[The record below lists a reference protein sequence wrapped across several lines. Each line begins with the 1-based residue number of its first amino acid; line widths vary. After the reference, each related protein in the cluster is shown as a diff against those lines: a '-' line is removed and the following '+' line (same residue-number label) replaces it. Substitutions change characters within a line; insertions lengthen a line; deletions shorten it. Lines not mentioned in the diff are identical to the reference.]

1 MFEIKNLTKQYGTEF
16 ALNDV
21 TMSIGKGMNFI
32 VGASGSGKTTL
43 LKILCGM
50 EKGYD
55 GSASYMGK
63 DILSFT
69 DKEKSALFGSTFGF
83 VWQDFHLLEEA
94 TVLENV
100 LLATYLKNENA
111 EKTALSI
118 LKQMKLEDMKSQ
130 RVKNLSGGQKQRV
143 AIAREMMKNPKVIF
157 CDEPT
162 SALDAKS
169 AKIIIDILRV
179 LAKSRTVIVVTH
191 DTSLINE
198 KDSVFEL
205 DKGELI
211 SVPQKQAEN
220 KAVYKQAAMPKLNIG
235 NAFQIA
241 LHNVKNNFGRFA
253 VSVISLVIA
262 GTLLLT
268 TFSGAIGESGQSEF
282 DSLVETY
289 GEGILDISLVGSFMS
304 ASGADGTNDDK
315 PNGDV
320 NQDLGGLYEKYQNDE
335 RVEFIISS
343 QAFENIKVTIDGQ
356 SHSVEKTGSSPVLTK
371 LLSGNIPN
379 GDEFQVVIP
388 LKFTKSIGLTP
399 ETAIGKKIDFS
410 ATIFQWIN
418 NKPIE
423 KPVKLQATV
432 CGVSD
437 NTVVY
442 DYEGKQYT
450 YTVDDSFFFNKSAVE
465 EVRRQAGIENESA
478 NFVMR
483 AKTPADLISLKDE
496 LNKSGIVPLGR
507 FELVEDI
514 VRLNQQTT
522 EQSGSASAVIGVLAV
537 LLAVIIFA
545 MTSILRKREYA
556 IYKVSGYGNGHLS
569 LISMTETIISAVSAV
584 VLMIVFSPLL
594 NMVTKAMFSASIL
607 YLNKLSVGALLI
619 LAVSVIAFAAGLPAI
634 YGTSYSAMFKAGDKS

>member
-1 MFEIKNLTKQYGTEF
+1 MFEIKNLSKQYGTEF
-16 ALNDV
+16 ALRDI
-21 TMSIGKGMNFI
+21 TMTIGKGMNFI
-32 VGASGSGKTTL
+32 VGSSGSGKTTL

-50 EKGYD
+50 EKGFD
-55 GSASYMGK
+55 GSVSYMGK
-63 DILSFT
+63 DIESFAE
-69 DKEKSALFGSTFGF
+69 KEKSSLYNSTFGF
-83 VWQDFHLLEEA
+83 VWQDFHLIEEA

-100 LLATYLKNENA
+100 LLPTYLKNENA
-111 EKTALSI
+111 EKTALNI
-118 LKQMKLEDMKSQ
+118 LKQMKLEDMQNQK
-130 RVKNLSGGQKQRV
+130 VKYLSGGQKQRV
-143 AIAREMMKNPKVIF
+143 TIAREMMKNPKVIF

-211 SVPQKQAEN
+211 SSPEKQVDN

-241 LHNVKNNFGRFA
+241 LHNIKNNFGRFA
-253 VSVISLVIA
+253 VSAISLVIA

-268 TFSGAIGESGQSEF
+268 TFSGAIGESSQSEF

-289 GEGILDISLVGSFMS
+289 GEGILDIGLVGSFMS
-304 ASGADGTNDDK
+304 AAGGNDDK

-320 NQDLGGLYEKYQNDE
+320 SQDLGGLYEKYENDE
-335 RVEFIISS
+335 RVEYIVSM
-343 QAFENIKVTIDGQ
+343 QPFENIEITLDGKT
-356 SHSVEKTGSSPVLTK
+356 HTVEKTGNSPVLTK
-371 LLSGNIPN
+371 LLSGSIPA
-379 GDEFQVVIP
+379 GDEYQVVVP
-388 LKFTKSIGLTP
+388 LKFAESIGLTP
-399 ETAIGKKIDFS
+399 ENAVGKKIDFS
-410 ATIFQWIN
+410 ATIYQWVDN
-418 NKPIE
+418 QPLE
-423 KPVKLQATV
+423 KPVNVQATI
-432 CGVSD
+432 CGVAE

-442 DYEGKQYT
+442 DYEGKQYSF
-450 YTVDDSFFFNKSAVE
+450 TVDDSFFFNRSAIE
-465 EVRRQAGIENESA
+465 EIRKQAGIENEPA
-478 NFVMR
+478 NFTIR
-483 AKTPADLISLKDE
+483 AKNPADLISLKDE

-522 EQSGSASAVIGVLAV
+522 EQSGSASVVIGILAV

-545 MTSILRKREYA
+545 MTSVLRKREYA

-569 LISMTETIISAVSAV
+569 LISMTETIVSAVSAV
-584 VLMIVFSPLL
+584 VLMLVASPLL
-594 NMVTKAMFSASIL
+594 NMATKAMFDASIL
-607 YLNKLSVGALLI
+607 SVSKLSVGVLLI

-634 YGTSYSAMFKAGDKS
+634 YGTSYSAMLKAGDKS